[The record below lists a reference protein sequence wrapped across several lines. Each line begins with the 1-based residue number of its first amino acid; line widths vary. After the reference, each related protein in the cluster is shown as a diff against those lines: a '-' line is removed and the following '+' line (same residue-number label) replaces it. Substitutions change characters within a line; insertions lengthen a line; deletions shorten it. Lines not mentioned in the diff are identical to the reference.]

1 MHSSG
6 HSTGP
11 LLHLVHACLDDLDEL
26 VDAFV
31 AEIAVLRPY
40 RDRLIPAAEVRADA
54 EASFEMLLR
63 LIAGLP
69 VPHRIADVSERV
81 GRRRAQAG
89 MPLEVLLQA
98 VRLDFRVLWS
108 ALLRRAD
115 PGDTQ
120 ALIEGAV
127 TVWEA
132 VERHTVGVHVSYLDE
147 AAVLARERERERS
160 RLVAQLLATDGR
172 DPQAVNQV
180 ATALEVDPN
189 GLFAVAAGA
198 QADQRALR
206 GELDRLRANGVSA
219 HLHFEERGPIL
230 LAALPRGVRAMP
242 AHWMQDVPCGLGPVA
257 DGLAAVPLSVRVA
270 VEVASAIG
278 PGTTHPVGLREVWAE
293 VAAARLAELGQALAR
308 SVLSEVDSV
317 PPHERR
323 RLLETAE
330 SFLASGSVADTARE
344 VFCHRNT
351 VLNRLRRLGELTGGD
366 LGSPEHA
373 ALVLLALRVR
383 SRAEAGNDRPCD

>member
-6 HSTGP
+6 HSAGP
-11 LLHLVHACLDDLDEL
+11 LRHLVHACLDDLDEL

-31 AEIAVLRPY
+31 AEIAVLPPY
-40 RDRLIPAAEVRADA
+40 RDGLIPTAEVRADA

-115 PGDTQ
+115 PDDTQ

-147 AAVLARERERERS
+147 AAVLARERERERN

-180 ATALEVDPN
+180 ATALEVD
-189 GLFAVAAGA
+189 
-198 QADQRALR
+198 RK
-206 GELDRLRANGVSA
+206 
-219 HLHFEERGPIL
+219 
-230 LAALPRGVRAMP
+230 
-242 AHWMQDVPCGLGPVA
+242 
-257 DGLAAVPLSVRVA
+257 SVV
-270 VEVASAIG
+270 
-278 PGTTHPVGLREVWAE
+278 
-293 VAAARLAELGQALAR
+293 
-308 SVLSEVDSV
+308 
-317 PPHERR
+317 
-323 RLLETAE
+323 
-330 SFLASGSVADTARE
+330 
-344 VFCHRNT
+344 
-351 VLNRLRRLGELTGGD
+351 
-366 LGSPEHA
+366 
-373 ALVLLALRVR
+373 
-383 SRAEAGNDRPCD
+383 